1 MQTTKLNI
9 SDMASL
15 MPQDTGEAASL
26 LPKLV
31 ELQNKVAQIEGQT
44 IKCSHTHNGEPE
56 HIRSM
61 FLVNECHYL
70 P

>member
-1 MQTTKLNI
+1 MSHIQTTKLNI

-44 IKCSHTHNGEPE
+44 INTVTH
-56 HIRSM
+56 
-61 FLVNECHYL
+61 
-70 P
+70 